1 MNADTALRLARYF
14 AMTPQFWMNLQIA
27 CDLDHATRASRE
39 KIERDVQPRK
49 EA

>member
-1 MNADTALRLARYF
+1 LRFARYF

-27 CDLDHATRASRE
+27 YDLDLATRAAHE